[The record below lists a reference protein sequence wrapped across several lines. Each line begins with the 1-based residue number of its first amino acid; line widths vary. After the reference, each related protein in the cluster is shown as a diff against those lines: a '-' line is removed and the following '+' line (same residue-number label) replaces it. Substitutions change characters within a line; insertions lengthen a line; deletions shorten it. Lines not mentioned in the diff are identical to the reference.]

1 MILAIE
7 TSSSNC
13 SVAIFDNYNIIGTIS
28 INGRNVHDK
37 LLAETSKQ
45 LLNFTNINIDEIK
58 YISVNIGP
66 GSFTGLRIGLSF
78 AKGLIFGK
86 DAKLIAS
93 SSNDIQFFSFDKNL
107 LSNNFTKIATLIAAG
122 NDNYYYKLFQISDN
136 KRLDELQLIS
146 FDELAKKIDEHT
158 LIIGQINEAIKM
170 QHPNSISK
178 ELSSIDQ
185 INLAKF
191 NIENEIFADLKSIKP
206 LYLNEVNYKINN

>member
-13 SVAIFDNYNIIGTIS
+13 SVSIFENDIILGTIS
-28 INGRNVHDK
+28 INGRNVHDN
-37 LLAETSKQ
+37 LLAETTKQ
-45 LLNFTNINIDEIK
+45 LLIFTKVNVDELK
-58 YISVNIGP
+58 HISVNIGP

-78 AKGLIFGK
+78 AKGILFGR

-93 SSNDIQFFSFDKNL
+93 SSNDIQYFSFDKNL
-107 LSNNFTKIATLIAAG
+107 LDSNFTKIATLVSAG
-122 NDNYYYKLFQISDN
+122 NDNFYYKLFQISDN
-136 KRLDELQLIS
+136 KWLDELQLIS
-146 FDELAKKIDEHT
+146 FNQLKNRIDEHT
-158 LIIGQINEAIKM
+158 LIIGQINESIVN
-170 QHPNSISK
+170 QHPYSISK

-191 NIENEIFADLKSIKP
+191 SIKNEIFADLKSIKP